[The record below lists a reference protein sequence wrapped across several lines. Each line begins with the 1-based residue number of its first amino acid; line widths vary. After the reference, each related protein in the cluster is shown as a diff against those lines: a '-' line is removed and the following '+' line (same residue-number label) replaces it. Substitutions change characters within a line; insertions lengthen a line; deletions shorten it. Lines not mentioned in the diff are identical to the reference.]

1 MGDPSFQPA
10 DGDVVGCAKPDVR
23 ICNRHLGPLI
33 LGAFFCKSYAIMF
46 LGCDGLLS
54 GRLKQLVHFLGGDL
68 SRQHHPSQCANFF
81 YGKFIMKEISTV
93 SVQTMSSREIA
104 EVVGARHDSVKRTI
118 DRLTEKGVIAFTP
131 SVEPTL
137 GGGKLAC
144 VCHVNKRDSYV
155 VVAQLSPEFTGKL
168 VDRWQELEATDQ
180 DREIEALPANYIQA
194 LEALI
199 ESEKQKQI
207 AIDTKAE
214 IGTRREATAMNTA
227 STATKRVN
235 KLEVELDQSKMWSTV
250 KRMEIMTGLKFD
262 WRKLKAAESD
272 LGHARKDV
280 YDANYGTVRSYHS
293 EAWKEAY
300 ALEIN
305 QGQQAI

>member
-1 MGDPSFQPA
+1 
-10 DGDVVGCAKPDVR
+10 
-23 ICNRHLGPLI
+23 
-33 LGAFFCKSYAIMF
+33 MF

-81 YGKFIMKEISTV
+81 YGKFIMKDLIS
-93 SVQTMSSREIA
+93 SNAMTMSSREIS
-104 EVVGARHDSVKRTI
+104 ELLEARHDSVKRTI
-118 DRLTEKGVIAFTP
+118 DRLSEKAVIAFTP

-144 VCHVNKRDSYV
+144 VYHVNKRDSYV

-168 VDRWQELEATDQ
+168 VDRWQELEGRVKA
-180 DREIEALPANYIQA
+180 REIAALPENYIQA
-194 LEALI
+194 LQALI
-199 ESEKQKQI
+199 ESEKQKQL

-250 KRMEIMTGLKFD
+250 KRMEIITGLKFD

-272 LGHARKDV
+272 LGHKRKDV
-280 YDANYGTVRSYHS
+280 YDANYGTVRSYHA

-305 QGQQAI
+305 QGQQVI